1 MGLIPDLGTSAF
13 HEHGQKKKKRYFFLT
28 NRKYFHQAKTN
39 NFCGVSENVVLNEKL
54 KQRKK
59 CAKGNSIGPS
69 KSRGL
74 ASRSGARTMSI

>member
-1 MGLIPDLGTSAF
+1 MGMAK
-13 HEHGQKKKKRYFFLT
+13 KKKKRYFFLT